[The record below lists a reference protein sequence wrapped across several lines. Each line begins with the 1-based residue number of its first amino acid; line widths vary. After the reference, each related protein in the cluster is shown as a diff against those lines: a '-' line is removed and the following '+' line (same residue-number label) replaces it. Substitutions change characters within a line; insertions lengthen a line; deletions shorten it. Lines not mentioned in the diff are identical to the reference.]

1 MTENIAILTDST
13 SDLTEETIG
22 DLPIYTLPLKIIY
35 SNAEYRD
42 KVDITPKE
50 IYDKFEEEIPK
61 TSLPSMQET
70 TDKLK
75 EIKEDGYDK
84 VIAIH
89 ISSGLSGTYNMVRM
103 VSNEVDDLEMEVID
117 SKALS
122 MALGNVALYAAKL
135 SQAGNKFEDIIAKVK
150 EKIKDI
156 DIFFVVGTL
165 KYLKEGGRIGKV
177 RGAIG
182 SLLNI
187 KPIVS
192 VDKEDGKYYTHKNS
206 RGRKKS
212 LNELY
217 KIAKNKIEEG
227 ISKVDV
233 IHGNAREEAEELFEK
248 IKKLDNVKES
258 FFGDLGPA
266 MVVHAGPGLIAV
278 AVTKIS
284 DEDFAL

>member
-1 MTENIAILTDST
+1 MTEKIAILTDST
-13 SDLTEETIG
+13 SDLTEDTIG
-22 DLPIYTLPLKIIY
+22 NLPIYTLPLKIIY
-35 SNAEYRD
+35 SDGEYKD
-42 KVDITPKE
+42 KVDITPQE
-50 IYDKFEEEIPK
+50 IYDNFDEEIPK
-61 TSLPSMQET
+61 TSLPGIQET
-70 TDKLK
+70 KEKLQQ
-75 EIKEDGYDK
+75 IKEDGYDK

-103 VSNEVDDLEMEVID
+103 VNQEVEDLKMEVID

-122 MALGNVALYAAKL
+122 MALGNVVLYAAKL
-135 SQAGNKFEDIIAKVK
+135 SQAGNKFDDIITKIK

-156 DIFFVVGTL
+156 DIYFVVGTL

-177 RGAIG
+177 RGTIG

-192 VDKEDGKYYTHKNS
+192 VDKEDGKYYTHKNT

-217 KIAKNKIEEG
+217 KIAKNKIQEG

-233 IHGNAREEAEELFEK
+233 IHGNAKEEAKELFDRL
-248 IKKLDNVKES
+248 KKLDNVKET

-278 AVTKIS
+278 AITKIS
-284 DEDFAL
+284 DEEFGL

>member
-1 MTENIAILTDST
+1 MTENVAILTDST

-50 IYDKFEEEIPK
+50 IYDNFEEEIPK

-135 SQAGNKFEDIIAKVK
+135 SQAGNKFRDIIAKVK

>member
-1 MTENIAILTDST
+1 MTDKIAILTDST
-13 SDLTEETIG
+13 SDLTEDTIG
-22 DLPIYTLPLKIIY
+22 DLPIYTLALKIIY
-35 SNAEYRD
+35 SDAEYKD
-42 KVDITPKE
+42 KVDITPQE
-50 IYDKFEEEIPK
+50 IYDNFEKEIPK

-70 TDKLK
+70 KDKLK
-75 EIKEDGYDK
+75 QIKEDGYDK

-103 VSNEVDDLEMEVID
+103 VSKEVEGLEIEVID

-135 SQAGNKFEDIIAKVK
+135 SQAGTKFNDIITKIK
-150 EKIKDI
+150 EKVKDI
-156 DIFFVVGTL
+156 DIFFVVSTL

-177 RGAIG
+177 RGTIG

-192 VDKEDGKYYTHKNS
+192 VDKEDGKYYTLKNS

-217 KIAKNKIEEG
+217 KIAKNKIQEG
-227 ISKVDV
+227 ISKIDV
-233 IHGNAREEAEELFEK
+233 IHGNAKEEAKELFEK
-248 IKKLDNVKES
+248 LKKLDNVKES

-284 DEDFAL
+284 DENFGL